1 MEQQY
6 EELLA
11 AYKKE
16 SNPKTKERMLAVINI
31 LVHGEAIPTVS
42 RFFRKAYNSIKNW
55 IRRFDEN
62 GIDALS
68 EKPRSGR
75 RPKIS
80 NHKITEYLADN

>member
-16 SNPKTKERMLAVINI
+16 SNPKTKERMLAVINV

-62 GIDALS
+62 GIDAL
-68 EKPRSGR
+68 KNQDLDAVQKYPTI
-75 RPKIS
+75 KLQNILQT
-80 NHKITEYLADN
+80 N